1 MPQVISGLDQVVNR
15 VNTLLK
21 NNQNRIIL
29 AIVGKPGAGKS
40 TLSGHIMEN
49 LEQDTAVVVP
59 MDGFHLS
66 NQQLDQLKRRDR
78 KGAIDTFDVIGYLS
92 LLERIK
98 INQDSELYFPI
109 FYREIEESFAAAG
122 VVKPK
127 HKLVITEG
135 NYLLNSID
143 PWGKLKS
150 LFTETWY
157 VDLPEE
163 IRLDRL
169 IKRHQSF
176 GRSLKDATDWA
187 KGTDQRNADL
197 IGEFAEKADFFVQI

>member
-98 INQDSELYFPI
+98 TNQDSELYFPI

-150 LFTETWY
+150 LFTESWY

>member
-66 NQQLDQLKRRDR
+66 NQ
-78 KGAIDTFDVIGYLS
+78 
-92 LLERIK
+92 
-98 INQDSELYFPI
+98 
-109 FYREIEESFAAAG
+109 
-122 VVKPK
+122 
-127 HKLVITEG
+127 
-135 NYLLNSID
+135 
-143 PWGKLKS
+143 
-150 LFTETWY
+150 
-157 VDLPEE
+157 
-163 IRLDRL
+163 
-169 IKRHQSF
+169 
-176 GRSLKDATDWA
+176 
-187 KGTDQRNADL
+187 
-197 IGEFAEKADFFVQI
+197 

>member
-1 MPQVISGLDQVVNR
+1 M
-15 VNTLLK
+15 
-21 NNQNRIIL
+21 
-29 AIVGKPGAGKS
+29 
-40 TLSGHIMEN
+40 
-49 LEQDTAVVVP
+49 
-59 MDGFHLS
+59 
-66 NQQLDQLKRRDR
+66 
-78 KGAIDTFDVIGYLS
+78 
-92 LLERIK
+92 
-98 INQDSELYFPI
+98 
-109 FYREIEESFAAAG
+109 
-122 VVKPK
+122 KPK

>member
-98 INQDSELYFPI
+98 TNKDSELYFPI